1 MRKPL
6 AALAVVALGVLTSVT
21 AAQAGNTTVTN
32 LTFPVDLVEFVPCA
46 AGGAGEVVE
55 LTGEIHE
62 VARTTINGNHF
73 SMTFHDNLQGL
84 SGTGLTTG
92 DKYQGTGSATLSFN
106 GNFNNGQS
114 EDTFAGSFDLIGQG
128 PGNNLVFHEVQHIT
142 VNANGNV
149 TVSFDRSSLDC
160 R

>member
-1 MRKPL
+1 MLFRSVL
-6 AALAVVALGVLTSVT
+6 VVFAVGGFASAT

-32 LTFPVDLVEFVPCA
+32 VTFAVDLVEFVPCA

-55 LTGEIHE
+55 LTGDIHE

-73 SMTFHDNLQGL
+73 SMTFHDNLQSL

-92 DKYQGTGSATLSFN
+92 DKYQATGSATLTFN
-106 GNFNNGQS
+106 GNFNNGQF
-114 EDTFAGSFDLIGQG
+114 EDTFAGSFDVIGQG
-128 PGNNLVFHEVQHIT
+128 PDNNLLFREVQHIT
-142 VNANGNV
+142 VNANGGV